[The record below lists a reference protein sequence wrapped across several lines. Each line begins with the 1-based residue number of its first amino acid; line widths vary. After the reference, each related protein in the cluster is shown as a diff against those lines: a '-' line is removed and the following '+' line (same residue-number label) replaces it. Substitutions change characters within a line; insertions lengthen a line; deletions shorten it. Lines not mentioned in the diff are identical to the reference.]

1 MFFFFNF
8 FYENIFNFVEF
19 FFFECWEKKFE
30 KFKGF
35 KVGVVY

>member
-8 FYENIFNFVEF
+8 FYENIFNFVE